1 MRYLLN
7 IYNTLNN
14 EIIHNLLFKQYVIM
28 PMNIIKKQ
36 QFIFDL
42 F

>member
-7 IYNTLNN
+7 SYNTLNN
-14 EIIHNLLFKQYVIM
+14 EIIHNFIFKQYIIM
-28 PMNIIKKQ
+28 LMDIIKRQ

>member
-14 EIIHNLLFKQYVIM
+14 EKIHNLLFKQYIIM
-28 PMNIIKKQ
+28 LMDIIKKQ